1 MNIQNFVKQKF
12 YNVHTTQP
20 YSSTKNFQKAIQVCV
35 LGGHTPL
42 GRFTSFLLKQNPV
55 LSLLRIQGDRGVDKM
70 GSELSLIDTKCK
82 VKTFEGNEG
91 YADSMKSADIVLILG
106 AQNLNEDTSI
116 ADRVLAEGKR
126 VYDIAKECTMYSPRA
141 LIIVAVSPVSVFTPV
156 VAEVFKQTDWYH
168 PGRIVG
174 SAALAQIKANTLL
187 ARNQGMD
194 PQICAV
200 PIVGGPGID
209 LAVPLFSRAKPVE
222 LTDRAAQ
229 PLLARFRGIRAD
241 EFPHKKASRENFRE
255 HAPMSEAFALNNMI
269 NCIGRGICGDDQ
281 AYYNC
286 FARTNVLKTTCQHLV
301 TTLQFSRGGVVHN
314 YGLPQLTKLELDLLE
329 KAALQIKDREQIAK
343 NFIDFV
349 EIGRDDPPPFKARE
363 IARSKMLKQTV
374 IRG

>member
-222 LTDRAAQ
+222 LTDR
-229 PLLARFRGIRAD
+229 
-241 EFPHKKASRENFRE
+241 
-255 HAPMSEAFALNNMI
+255 
-269 NCIGRGICGDDQ
+269 
-281 AYYNC
+281 
-286 FARTNVLKTTCQHLV
+286 HLV